1 MDYTTAIIKEEK
13 VKNLTVFTL
22 ALLLIL
28 PALLVAQEYAVD
40 KGSMLVGGEAGFAMM
55 GGDLYKDFDDNKMTV
70 MTISPT
76 LMYFIAPGLGIGAD
90 VEFTKMS
97 QGDMSSTT
105 MGVGPGIAYFIGNAS
120 STMYPYLSASYIF
133 GSEKVKYDNDEAKVT
148 TANIVFRGGI
158 MFMVAKTT
166 GIGIA
171 AFYSMDSGK
180 HEDYDAVKG
189 NVMGVGVTFAS
200 FIFK

>member
-1 MDYTTAIIKEEK
+1 M
-13 VKNLTVFTL
+13 KNLTVFTL
-22 ALLLIL
+22 SLLLIL

-40 KGSMLVGGEAGFAMM
+40 KGSMLVGGEAYFASM
-55 GGDLYKDFDDNKMTV
+55 GGDLYKDLDDNKMTV

-90 VEFTKMS
+90 LEFTKTS
-97 QGDMSSTT
+97 QGDLSSTT
-105 MGVGPGIAYFIGNAS
+105 MGIGPGIAYFFGDAS
-120 STMYPYLSASYIF
+120 STMYPYLSASYVL
-133 GSEKVKYDNDEAKVT
+133 GSEKVKYDSDEVKVST
-148 TANIVFRGGI
+148 GNIVFRGGI
-158 MFMVAKTT
+158 MFMAAKTT

-171 AFYSMDSGK
+171 AFYSIDSAKG
-180 HEDYDAVKG
+180 EGADEAIKG